1 MSRLIES
8 IKLLDGKYFNLSY
21 HNQRMNNS
29 LVDLY
34 GTKEP
39 FNLEEF
45 LPSLGF
51 TKKGLYKCR
60 VIYDDGT
67 KHVEFVPYAS
77 QSIDTLKI
85 VEDNS
90 IVYPHKFKD
99 RGRIDRAFGKR
110 EGCDDILIIKNNLV
124 TDSSYSNVVFKKSG
138 NWFTPES
145 PLLPGTM
152 RQRLLDKGLIKAEV
166 IRKEDIETFDCFKL
180 INAML
185 GFEGP
190 EVPIKNIIF

>member
-1 MSRLIES
+1 
-8 IKLLDGKYFNLSY
+8 
-21 HNQRMNNS
+21 MNNS

-34 GTKEP
+34 DSKQP

-60 VIYDDGT
+60 VIYDDGS
-67 KHVEFVPYAS
+67 KHVEFVLYAP

-90 IVYPHKFKD
+90 IVYPHKFKE
-99 RGRIDRAFGKR
+99 RGKIDRAFGKR

-138 NWFTPES
+138 SWFTPES

-152 RQRLLDKGLIKAEV
+152 RQRLLDKGLIKTEV
-166 IRKEDIETFDCFKL
+166 IRKEDIETFECFKL

-190 EVPIKNIIF
+190 EVSIKKIIF

>member
-34 GTKEP
+34 GAKP
-39 FNLEEF
+39 SVNLEEF

-60 VIYDDGT
+60 IIYDDGT
-67 KHVEFVPYAS
+67 KHVEFVPYAP

-90 IVYPHKFKD
+90 MVYPHKFKD
-99 RGRIDRAFGKR
+99 RGKIDRAFGKR

-124 TDSSYSNVVFKKSG
+124 TDSSYSNVVFKKNGS
-138 NWFTPES
+138 WFTPES

-152 RQRLLDKGLIKAEV
+152 RQRLLDKGLIKTEV
-166 IRKEDIETFDCFKL
+166 IRKQDIETFDYFKL

-190 EVPIKNIIF
+190 EVSIKNIIF

>member
-8 IKLLDGKYFNLSY
+8 IKLVDGKYFNLSY

-29 LVDLY
+29 LTELY
-34 GTKEP
+34 GSSQP

-51 TKKGLYKCR
+51 SKKGLYKCR

-67 KHVEFVPYAS
+67 KHVEFVPYAA
-77 QSIDTLKI
+77 QSIETLKI

-90 IVYPHKFKD
+90 IAYPHKFKD
-99 RGRIDRAFGKR
+99 RGKIDRAFGRR
-110 EGCDDILIIKNNLV
+110 EDCDDILIIKNNLV
-124 TDSSYSNVVFKKSG
+124 TDSSYSNIVFKKNGS
-138 NWFTPES
+138 WVTPES
-145 PLLPGTM
+145 PLLAGTM
-152 RQRLLDKGLIKAEV
+152 RQQLLDKGLIKTEV
-166 IRKEDIETFDCFKL
+166 IRKQDIETFDYFKL

-190 EVPIKNIIF
+190 EVRIKNIIF

>member
-8 IKLLDGKYFNLSY
+8 IKLQDGKYFNLPY

-29 LVDLY
+29 LEELY
-34 GTKEP
+34 GSKQS

-45 LPSLGF
+45 LPSLAF

-60 VIYDDGT
+60 IVYDDGS
-67 KHVEFVPYAS
+67 KHVEFIPYAP
-77 QSIDTLKI
+77 QIINRLRI
-85 VEDNS
+85 VENNLIS
-90 IVYPHKFKD
+90 YPHKFKE
-99 RGRIDRAFGKR
+99 RGKIDSAFGKR
-110 EGCDDILIIKNNLV
+110 EGCDDVLIVKNNLV
-124 TDSSYSNVVFKKSG
+124 TDSSYANIVFKRKG
-138 NWFTPES
+138 TWITPDS
-145 PLLPGTM
+145 PLLPGTT

-166 IRKEDIETFDCFKL
+166 IRKQDIETFESFKL

-190 EVPIKNIIF
+190 EVTISNIIF